1 MKKIDLTCGDFL
13 ARILP
18 DLGMNVVS
26 LRYKGEPIL
35 CEIASR
41 SSSPKPFSAAHVP
54 LPAFLDS
61 FRFMCYNF
69 KYKVLCVGERCVGI
83 WKKTETN
90 VKAVLQQLL

>member
-13 ARILP
+13 ARVLP

-41 SSSPKPFSAAHVP
+41 PSSPEPFSAAHTY
-54 LPAFLDS
+54 
-61 FRFMCYNF
+61 RFPHSLTASA
-69 KYKVLCVGERCVGI
+69 LCAIISNIRCFASEKGVSEYER
-83 WKKTETN
+83 KQKQT
-90 VKAVLQQLL
+90 